1 MAKSIKAID
10 EELKVLSLDDLPTAL
25 TGYEKDERKG
35 VHNLIKKYYKKI
47 TDHQKLVDHFKVMNQ
62 FEEELIEQGY
72 SYIAGIDEVGRG
84 PLAGPVVSAV
94 VILPKN
100 HGLLGLDDS
109 KKLSAKKREELYDQI
124 LEVAVDYAVGIVDVQ
139 TIDEIN
145 ILEATYVAMEQAI
158 NKLEQKPDHILV
170 DAVTIPRIDIPQTP
184 IIGGDGKSNTIAAAS
199 IVAKVTRDRMMV
211 NFADIYPEYYFQSNK
226 GYGSSDHV
234 EALKLYGPCPLHRQ
248 SFIGKIINQ

>member
-10 EELKVLSLDDLPTAL
+10 EELKVLSLADLPTAL
-25 TGYEKDERKG
+25 INYKSDERKG
-35 VHNLIKKYYKKI
+35 VHNLIKKYNKKI
-47 TDHQKLVDHFKVMNQ
+47 ADYQKLVDHFKVMNQ
-62 FEEELIEQGY
+62 FEEELKGQGC

-145 ILEATYVAMEQAI
+145 ILEATYVAMGQAI

-170 DAVTIPRIDIPQTP
+170 DAVTIPGIDIAQTP

-211 NFADIYPEYYFQSNK
+211 SFADLYPEYYFQSNK